1 MNFES
6 NLPEPTY
13 KLNKISMGF
22 ENTRELV
29 KSIMFLTKKVL
40 ML

>member
-1 MNFES
+1 MNFDS

-22 ENTRELV
+22 ENTKEFL
-29 KSIMFLTKKVL
+29 KSIVFLTKKVL
-40 ML
+40 RL